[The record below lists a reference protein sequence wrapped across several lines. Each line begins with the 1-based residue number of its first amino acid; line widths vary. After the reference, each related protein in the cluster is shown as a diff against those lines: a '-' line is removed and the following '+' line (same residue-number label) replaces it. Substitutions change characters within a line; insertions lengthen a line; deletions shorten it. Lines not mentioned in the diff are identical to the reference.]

1 MASESSAGD
10 DEDLAGNLSN
20 YRLQLQQVEAAL
32 TTDPD
37 NEDLVKLKNDL
48 EEVIALTE
56 DLLGSNQVTTDAQS
70 AGSTKQQGLGLRYP
84 GRGLAA
90 GGSRDTDRD
99 EARDW
104 LRGGIDWK
112 SGDKCRAMWTDS
124 SGETGYYPATVDE
137 ILDDGSCS
145 VIFDRYGTTEVT
157 QVMLLRPVGG
167 EDSDEEKAGK
177 SGAADKPK
185 SKRDLTIAQREYK
198 RKKQQKKA
206 QRLKQYED
214 EREDDKNKWI
224 NFNSKVFAK
233 TTKGRVKKSIFASP
247 DGPTP
252 GKVGIG
258 TCGVSGR
265 PMTKFTHME
274 KWKK

>member
-1 MASESSAGD
+1 MASESAV

-20 YRLQLQQVEAAL
+20 YKLQLQQVEAAL

-48 EEVIALTE
+48 DEVITLTE
-56 DLLGSNQVTTDAQS
+56 DLLGTNQVSTSAQQS
-70 AGSTKQQGLGLRYP
+70 QSQGLGLRYP
-84 GRGLAA
+84 GRGMAA
-90 GGSRDTDRD
+90 GGSRDVDHD
-99 EARDW
+99 EAREW

-124 SGETGYYPATVDE
+124 SGETQYYPATVDE

-167 EDSDEEKAGK
+167 EESDEEDKK
-177 SGAADKPK
+177 GAAQKPK
-185 SKRDLTIAQREYK
+185 SKRDLTLAQREYK
-198 RKKQQKKA
+198 KKKSQKKA

-214 EREDDKNKWI
+214 EREDDKNKWLS
-224 NFNSKVFAK
+224 FNSKVFSK

-258 TCGVSGR
+258 TCGVSGK